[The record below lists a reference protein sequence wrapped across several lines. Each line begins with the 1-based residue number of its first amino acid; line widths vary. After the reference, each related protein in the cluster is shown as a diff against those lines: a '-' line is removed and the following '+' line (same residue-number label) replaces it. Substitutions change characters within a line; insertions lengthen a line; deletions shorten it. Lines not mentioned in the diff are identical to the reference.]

1 MIGLV
6 LRNCKRAD
14 GSQSL
19 KRTSTE
25 MRELAMIVVL
35 WSVGLLL
42 LLGSLA
48 VGVEALQAIGYP
60 DLTNVVEA
68 DTVHRFSDTRTMT
81 SNTQLGPI
89 LAVFCVIILVSAVIV
104 ISHSVQTTER
114 YKRSVFERNKIYE
127 RHDAKE
133 YLATLLG
140 HK

>member
-6 LRNCKRAD
+6 VRNCKRAD

-25 MRELAMIVVL
+25 IRKLAVIVVL

-42 LLGSLA
+42 LLGSFV
-48 VGVEALQAIGYP
+48 VGVKALQAIGYP

-68 DTVHRFSDTRTMT
+68 DTIHKFSDTGTMT
-81 SNTQLGPI
+81 SNTQLGPT
-89 LAVFCVIILVSAVIV
+89 LAVFCVVILVSAVIV

-114 YKRSVFERNKIYE
+114 YKRSVLERNKIYE

-133 YLATLLG
+133 YLATLLR